1 MASGGAEP
9 HLMYATYNFH
19 CFIGRSINVKSAG
32 LIGRH
37 GPQSKQPFMVAFFK
51 ASEVL
56 FRSVRAANNKRKN
69 QNRNKS
75 SSHQESSRMPSVGGK
90 TKLLVSDLLVS
101 LQQLWHLLKW
111 SGVTAAYWLNCWKL
125 FLLYFCL
132 SPQLFLNHFCYVSR
146 EHDLAC
152 VSQFTCMYHGL
163 LKVYFGKGCIRA

>member
-1 MASGGAEP
+1 MASGGAETR
-9 HLMYATYNFH
+9 LLTYNFH
-19 CFIGRSINVKSAG
+19 YFIGRSINVKSAG

-90 TKLLVSDLLVS
+90 MKL
-101 LQQLWHLLKW
+101 
-111 SGVTAAYWLNCWKL
+111 
-125 FLLYFCL
+125 
-132 SPQLFLNHFCYVSR
+132 
-146 EHDLAC
+146 
-152 VSQFTCMYHGL
+152 
-163 LKVYFGKGCIRA
+163 

>member
-1 MASGGAEP
+1 MTNYLKAVELFYFFCLLSFLQQKEVRISCCVTSGLWTEFLSCFSQRWNSHLASGGAEP

-19 CFIGRSINVKSAG
+19 RFIGRSINVKSAG

-75 SSHQESSRMPSVGGK
+75 SSHQESSRMPNVGGK

-101 LQQLWHLLKW
+101 LQ
-111 SGVTAAYWLNCWKL
+111 
-125 FLLYFCL
+125 
-132 SPQLFLNHFCYVSR
+132 
-146 EHDLAC
+146 
-152 VSQFTCMYHGL
+152 
-163 LKVYFGKGCIRA
+163 